1 MYSPRKC
8 LKIAHAIFYSVILVH
23 CKCVQQITGTSPE
36 SSGCLRELSTDER
49 LTLSPACDFES
60 CHIRRRPTCAPDFV
74 FSSPRSNDSL
84 VRAFLFK
91 EPGESRPFP
100 SLNTTKPRTLIKLSQ
115 MKRKHVRMCCSLNAI
130 RQDRFAYAPHHCNV
144 RQTPALLKHLIY
156 IRSYFYNQSTS
167 GQSEAPVKQPSEG
180 NDVCTSKLHY
190 IMSHLNIC
198 VCIHIDK
205 SIGSLLMNKF
215 DYFSNFLEYK
225 Y

>member
-36 SSGCLRELSTDER
+36 SSDWYAFPSGCLRELSTDER

-100 SLNTTKPRTLIKLSQ
+100 LLNTTKPRTLIKLSQ

-144 RQTPALLKHLIY
+144 AKPSSSQAPDIYKILLLQSEHVWT
-156 IRSYFYNQSTS
+156 IRST
-167 GQSEAPVKQPSEG
+167 
-180 NDVCTSKLHY
+180 C
-190 IMSHLNIC
+190 
-198 VCIHIDK
+198 
-205 SIGSLLMNKF
+205 
-215 DYFSNFLEYK
+215 
-225 Y
+225 